1 MNSRPLKTFC
11 RPITVMKNIRK
22 RQKVQEIMIAA
33 ELGNR
38 TIAFTNWMREVFVF
52 LFHSE
57 THTKWRLGLICR
69 SAWRE
74 MILKFKWRSF
84 MQPVLRKLQLL
95 KTSSESAMFRP
106 QPKKSAKKL
115 HWPLSADFSRLCD
128 VGLRAANSTV
138 EVNLCAVAKSIL
150 MRNSIFSWLC
160 SIVFSDMCHV
170 CGAHTS
176 VKFNDPQSETISG
189 TMRTCVTYVKVKAK
203 AWHLYSAINDNCS
216 FHGAVHHRLG
226 RTCSL

>member
-128 VGLRAANSTV
+128 VGLKLQTARWKLTYVQWPKAFWW
-138 EVNLCAVAKSIL
+138 EILFFHDCAVSY
-150 MRNSIFSWLC
+150 F
-160 SIVFSDMCHV
+160 
-170 CGAHTS
+170 
-176 VKFNDPQSETISG
+176 
-189 TMRTCVTYVKVKAK
+189 RTCVT
-203 AWHLYSAINDNCS
+203 C
-216 FHGAVHHRLG
+216 AV
-226 RTCSL
+226 RTPV